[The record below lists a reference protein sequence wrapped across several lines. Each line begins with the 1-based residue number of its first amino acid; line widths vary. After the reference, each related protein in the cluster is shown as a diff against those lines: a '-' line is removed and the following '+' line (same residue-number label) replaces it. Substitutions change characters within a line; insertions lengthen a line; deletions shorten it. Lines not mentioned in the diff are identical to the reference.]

1 MDKKR
6 IRERMNEDL
15 RKWFDKDHP
24 KGGWKRY
31 NTKGE
36 AIGPCARE
44 EGEGTPKCLSNEK
57 AAKMTKKERAAAV
70 RRKRKKDPIADKK
83 GKGNKPKMV
92 SNKIKESFMKAKN
105 LEIGM
110 SIVINESVH
119 FVEKMT
125 RISDTFYKVE
135 TVNSFGARDK
145 EYFDCNEEVQLHNEP
160 EDLAEDKAKGKKLN
174 KPFRTPGGPKKFSVY
189 VKNEKGNVVKV
200 NFGDPNMEIKRDS
213 AKRRKSFRA
222 RHNCDNPG
230 PKTKARYWSC
240 FQWRKSAPVADSY
253 SPEGEMISEEDHEHS
268 MIRSELSTIEKA
280 AKKIREKVKGEGNV
294 EAWVQSKITKAADYL
309 DTASDYMD
317 SGEHDTEMK
326 NESCGCDEIN
336 EGKKNKPTKPALWA
350 RAKALAKKKFDV
362 YPSAYANGWAA
373 KWYKKRG
380 GGWKTVNESYS
391 MDKETYVK
399 NHLKKLDG
407 FNGKTQKAQK
417 TRKRLAQ
424 IITAS
429 AK

>member
-1 MDKKR
+1 MDKKSTR
-6 IRERMNEDL
+6 TRLSEDL

-36 AIGPCARE
+36 AMGPCARE

-70 RRKRKKDPIADKK
+70 RRKRKKDPVADKK

-92 SNKIKESFMKAKN
+92 SNKIKENFMKVKN
-105 LEIGM
+105 LEVGM
-110 SIVINESVH
+110 SIKLNESIH

-135 TVNSFGARDK
+135 TVNSLGSRDK
-145 EYFDCNEEVQLHNEP
+145 EYLHYNEDVELPTES
-160 EDLAEDKAKGKKLN
+160 EDLMEDKGKGKKLN

-253 SPEGEMISEEDHEHS
+253 EPKEDMITE
-268 MIRSELSTIEKA
+268 
-280 AKKIREKVKGEGNV
+280 
-294 EAWVQSKITKAADYL
+294 
-309 DTASDYMD
+309 SD
-317 SGEHDTEMK
+317 
-326 NESCGCDEIN
+326 CGCDEIN
-336 EGKKNKPTKPALWA
+336 EGKKNKPTKPALWS

-380 GGWKTVNESYS
+380 GGWKTVNEALQ

-399 NHLKKLDG
+399 KHLENLDG
-407 FNGKTQKAQK
+407 LSGNTRKDQK

-424 IITAS
+424 IIS
-429 AK
+429 AAAK

>member
-1 MDKKR
+1 MDKKS
-6 IRERMNEDL
+6 IRTRLKEDL

-57 AAKMTKKERAAAV
+57 AAKMTKQERAAAV
-70 RRKRKKDPIADKK
+70 RRKRKKDPVADKK

-92 SNKIKESFMKAKN
+92 SNKIKEDFMKTRN

-110 SIVINESVH
+110 SLQLKESIH
-119 FVEKMT
+119 FVEKIT
-125 RISDTFYKVE
+125 RISETFYKIE
-135 TVNSFGARDK
+135 TIDSNGNRDK
-145 EYFDCNEEVQLHNEP
+145 EYLHRNEDIKLHE
-160 EDLAEDKAKGKKLN
+160 ETECLEEEKGKGKKLN

-200 NFGDPNMEIKRDS
+200 NFGDPNMEIKRDDP
-213 AKRRKSFRA
+213 KRRKSFRA

-240 FQWRKSAPVADSY
+240 YQWRGGQKVEDDFKPTGDMLQ
-253 SPEGEMISEEDHEHS
+253 EKEEMKEIPKKVKKIAKELDAAVKMHTSQAKRLRDAGISEDEN
-268 MIRSELSTIEKA
+268 A
-280 AKKIREKVKGEGNV
+280 
-294 EAWVQSKITKAADYL
+294 
-309 DTASDYMD
+309 
-317 SGEHDTEMK
+317 
-326 NESCGCDEIN
+326 CGCDEIT
-336 EGKKNKPTKPALWA
+336 EGKKNKPTKPALWS

-380 GGWKTVNESYS
+380 GGWKTVNESVNS
-391 MDKETYVK
+391 DVETK
-399 NHLKKLDG
+399 IKRQLENLGGLSGNDHANK
-407 FNGKTQKAQK
+407 K
-417 TRKRLAQ
+417 TRTRLAQ
-424 IITAS
+424 IIKAA

>member
-1 MDKKR
+1 MDKTS
-6 IRERMNEDL
+6 IRTRLNEDL
-15 RKWFDKDHP
+15 RKWFDKDDP

-44 EGEGTPKCLSNEK
+44 DGESTPKCLSNEK
-57 AAKMTKKERAAAV
+57 AAKMSKKERASAV
-70 RRKRKKDPIADKK
+70 RRKRKKDPVADKK
-83 GKGNKPKMV
+83 GKGNKPTMV
-92 SNKIKESFMKAKN
+92 SNKIKENFMKVKD

-110 SIVINESVH
+110 SIKLNETIH
-119 FVEKMT
+119 FVEKMS

-135 TVNSFGARDK
+135 TINSTGIRDK
-145 EYFDCNEEVQLHNEP
+145 DYLHYNEEVELHEETESLDEEKN
-160 EDLAEDKAKGKKLN
+160 KGKKLN

-222 RHNCDNPG
+222 RHNCESPG

-240 FQWRKSAPVADSY
+240 FQWRKSSPVADSY
-253 SPEGEMISEEDHEHS
+253 EPKENMITEKEE
-268 MIRSELSTIEKA
+268 
-280 AKKIREKVKGEGNV
+280 KKEIPEKVK
-294 EAWVQSKITKAADYL
+294 KIANELDAAVKMHTSQAKRLRD
-309 DTASDYMD
+309 AGIS
-317 SGEHDTEMK
+317 E
-326 NESCGCDEIN
+326 NENTCECDEIT
-336 EGKKNKPTKPALWA
+336 EAKKNKPTKPSLWS

-380 GGWKTVNESYS
+380 GGWKSVSEAFS
-391 MDKETYVK
+391 MDNETYVK
-399 NHLKKLDG
+399 KHLETLDG
-407 FNGKTQKAQK
+407 LSGKTRKSQK

-424 IITAS
+424 IISAS
-429 AK
+429 TK